1 MRFILSYMKKFKGPV
16 FLAMLL
22 KLVATFLELT
32 LPFILEHLIDDV
44 APLGDWRQI
53 IYWGLLMI
61 VLAFAARN
69 TGVWAN
75 RRAVKTASSCIY
87 LIRKDLFKKTINLT
101 GDQIDEITIPSLTS
115 RMTSDSYNL
124 QSFIQTS
131 QTLGA
136 RAPILLLGGF
146 IFTFIMDR
154 GLSMVLGIMLPFL
167 ITLVIIISIKGI
179 PLHSRVQT
187 KLDNVLRVMRENI
200 TGIRVIKALN
210 KEKREQER
218 FNEKNKE
225 MMDSDLKASIVM
237 SLPGPTVTFFMN
249 IGLCLVILYG
259 AYRVNNGVT
268 KPGVIL
274 AFLTYFQLIMNGVMG
289 FNRIFLLTSKANAS
303 AERIKSVIDKE
314 EREKLSVLDKIETD
328 DQIVF
333 DSVSFSYGESDETD
347 SSSFNGESRIE
358 AISNISFRVKKG
370 STLGII
376 GATGSGKTTLIN
388 LLLKFYS
395 PQKGKIFLDGINI
408 ENYDKKELRQKF
420 GTVFQSDV
428 VFHDT
433 IKNNV
438 KFRRDLSDEDID
450 KALSDSLSDE
460 YIKNYDDALNHEVA
474 IKGANLSG
482 GQKQRLMIAR
492 ALAGNPEIVI
502 LDDSSSALDYKTDAE
517 LRKNIRQHHQ
527 NQTLIVI
534 AQRISSVKDL
544 DNILVLS
551 DGRLIGQG
559 RHEELLKTNK
569 EYKEIYLTQMGEN

>member
-1 MRFILSYMKKFKGPV
+1 MRFILSYMKKFKGPL

-460 YIKNYDDALNHEVA
+460 YIKNYDDTLNHEVA